1 MFKEKINMKQN
12 ITISSEDAEFIEFAF
27 SLVNTSRYPSF
38 TKVTEVY
45 NRVFNK
51 QLSSTSCGACIRQ
64 RILELKA
71 TLDKINAEILK
82 EEETETITDIP
93 YNTENQTNNEIKNGG
108 AIKKESKEVEEKS
121 EEDQGVEESEQL
133 KEKKLKRGRPSKN
146 NQGSAS

>member
-1 MFKEKINMKQN
+1 MKQN

-27 SLVNTSRYPSF
+27 SLINSAKFPSF

-51 QLSSTSCGACIRQ
+51 QLSSTSCGVCIRQ

-82 EEETETITDIP
+82 KEETETITDIP
-93 YNTENQTNNEIKNGG
+93 YSTENQTNNEIKNGG
-108 AIKKESKEVEEKS
+108 EIKKESKEVEEKS
-121 EEDQGVEESEQL
+121 EEDQGVEEAEQ
-133 KEKKLKRGRPSKN
+133 KKPKRGRPSKN

>member
-1 MFKEKINMKQN
+1 MKQN
-12 ITISSEDAEFIEFAF
+12 ITISSEDAEFIEFAY
-27 SLVNTSRYPSF
+27 SLINSAKYPSF

-45 NRVFNK
+45 NRVYNK

-82 EEETETITDIP
+82 EKETETITNVP
-93 YNTENQTNNEIKNGG
+93 YSTENKINNKIKNGG
-108 AIKKESKEVEEKS
+108 EINENGKEVEEKS
-121 EEDQGVEESEQL
+121 AEDQGVEESEQ
-133 KEKKLKRGRPSKN
+133 KKPKRGRPSKN

>member
-1 MFKEKINMKQN
+1 MKQN
-12 ITISSEDAEFIEFAF
+12 ITISSEDAEFIEFAY
-27 SLVNTSRYPSF
+27 SLINSAKYPSF

-45 NRVFNK
+45 NRVYNK

-82 EEETETITDIP
+82 KEETETITDIP
-93 YNTENQTNNEIKNGG
+93 YSTENQTNNKIKNGG
-108 AIKKESKEVEEKS
+108 EIKKESKEVEEKS
-121 EEDQGVEESEQL
+121 EEDQGVEEPEQ
-133 KEKKLKRGRPSKN
+133 KKPKRGRPSKN

>member
-1 MFKEKINMKQN
+1 MKQN
-12 ITISSEDAEFIEFAF
+12 ITISSEDAEFIEFAYN
-27 SLVNTSRYPSF
+27 LVNSAKYPSF

-93 YNTENQTNNEIKNGG
+93 YNTENKENNEIKNGG
-108 AIKKESKEVEEKS
+108 EIKEESKEVEEKS
-121 EEDQGVEESEQL
+121 EEDQGVEEAEQ
-133 KEKKLKRGRPSKN
+133 KKPKRGRPSKN

>member
-1 MFKEKINMKQN
+1 MKQN

-27 SLVNTSRYPSF
+27 SLVNSAKFPSF
-38 TKVTEVY
+38 TKTTEVY

-82 EEETETITDIP
+82 EKETETITDIP
-93 YNTENQTNNEIKNGG
+93 YNTENHKNNEIKNGG
-108 AIKKESKEVEEKS
+108 EIKENGKEVEEKS
-121 EEDQGVEESEQL
+121 EEDQGVEESEQ
-133 KEKKLKRGRPSKN
+133 KKPKRGRPSKT
-146 NQGSAS
+146 NQVSAS

>member
-1 MFKEKINMKQN
+1 MKQN
-12 ITISSEDAEFIEFAF
+12 ITISSEDAEFIDFAF
-27 SLVNTSRYPSF
+27 SLINSAKYPSF

-71 TLDKINAEILK
+71 TLDKLNEEILK
-82 EEETETITDIP
+82 EKEEKEIIP
-93 YNTENQTNNEIKNGG
+93 SNTENKINNKIKSGGEINENG
-108 AIKKESKEVEEKS
+108 KKVEEKS
-121 EEDQGVEESEQL
+121 EEDQGVEEAEQ
-133 KEKKLKRGRPSKN
+133 KKPKRGRPSKN

>member
-1 MFKEKINMKQN
+1 MKQN
-12 ITISSEDAEFIEFAF
+12 ITISSEDAEFIEFAY
-27 SLVNTSRYPSF
+27 SLINSAKYPSF

-45 NRVFNK
+45 NRVYNK

-93 YNTENQTNNEIKNGG
+93 YNTENHKNNEIKNGG
-108 AIKKESKEVEEKS
+108 EIKKESKEVEEKS
-121 EEDQGVEESEQL
+121 EEDQGVEESEQ
-133 KEKKLKRGRPSKN
+133 KKPKRGRPSKN

>member
-1 MFKEKINMKQN
+1 MKQN
-12 ITISSEDAEFIEFAF
+12 ITINSEDAEFIEFAF
-27 SLVNTSRYPSF
+27 SLINGAKYPSF

-51 QLSSTSCGACIRQ
+51 QLSSTSCGVCIRQ

-82 EEETETITDIP
+82 KEETETITDIP
-93 YNTENQTNNEIKNGG
+93 YSTENQTNNEIKNGG
-108 AIKKESKEVEEKS
+108 EIKKESKKVEEKS
-121 EEDQGVEESEQL
+121 EEDQGVEESEQ
-133 KEKKLKRGRPSKN
+133 KKPKRGRPSKN

>member
-1 MFKEKINMKQN
+1 MKQN
-12 ITISSEDAEFIEFAF
+12 INISSEAAEFIEFAY
-27 SLVNTSRYPSF
+27 SLINSAKYPSF

-45 NRVFNK
+45 NRVYNK

-82 EEETETITDIP
+82 EEETETITNVP
-93 YNTENQTNNEIKNGG
+93 YSTENKINNKIKSGG
-108 AIKKESKEVEEKS
+108 EIKKESKEVEEKS
-121 EEDQGVEESEQL
+121 AEDQGVEEAEQ
-133 KEKKLKRGRPSKN
+133 KKPKRGRPSKN